1 MQTCLPVCLTL
12 LCWQFI
18 TGAGGFLQS
27 VVFGYGGLRLREGRL
42 DVKVPPLPDGTD
54 TLTLNGVHYRG
65 NKLRLAITA
74 TSVSVEGLEAE
85 LEATA
90 LHLCSASGGARPL
103 AVGTALQIGRTDAAS
118 IRPAGTCGKLIG

>member
-1 MQTCLPVCLTL
+1 M
-12 LCWQFI
+12 
-18 TGAGGFLQS
+18 QS

-42 DVKVPPLPDGTD
+42 DIKVPPLPDGTD

-74 TSVSVEGLEAE
+74 TSVSVEALEAE
-85 LEATA
+85 PEAAA

-103 AVGTALQIGRTDAAS
+103 VVGTALQIGRADAAS
-118 IRPAGTCGKLIG
+118 IRPAGTCGKLV

>member
-1 MQTCLPVCLTL
+1 M
-12 LCWQFI
+12 
-18 TGAGGFLQS
+18 QS

-42 DVKVPPLPDGTD
+42 DIKVPPLPDGTD

-74 TSVSVEGLEAE
+74 TSVSVEALEAE
-85 LEATA
+85 PEAAA

-103 AVGTALQIGRTDAAS
+103 AVGTALQIGRADAAS